1 MKTMIRCIAA
11 LTVLFAVNSCLQEER
26 SPEDFLVPSLAQI
39 ECSESSFVIT
49 SKVPSGS
56 EKLVKECGFYL
67 STSKDMTGATQL
79 EAVMTENSFRT
90 DLPERAYGTTYY
102 ICSYITNGRESEIRS
117 DVKTFVLESLDKYVT
132 FDAPAM
138 ISYDLESRSLELM
151 VKTEI
156 YPGVKVSE
164 AGLCYGSTKNVD
176 VQGTHEVAQIAADGN
191 MSVILEDISDAT
203 QYHLRPYI
211 KDGSYIA
218 YGETVEFV
226 IPAVPVVETREASEV
241 TSEGAVIAA
250 EVVKGADIQERG
262 FVWMEGKG
270 AAGDMKQKLVVEGTV
285 GAYTAVLTGL
295 SPNVEYSYCGY
306 TVNPTGTYYGSVKT
320 FATKKSLPSLSST
333 VVSSISSNAATF
345 SSTVTSHGGDKVTEV
360 GFYYSDDPSVPL
372 ETAMKVNQ
380 AYSQDSF
387 SMQVSELQVNSKYYV
402 MAYAKNS
409 VGPSYSDIADFTTSV
424 SKPSVKTVGSSEV
437 TSTSAVLSGMV
448 VSENGSPVTERG
460 FVWIQGDDIPT
471 VDSHKLIVD
480 GNLAEFSATLSG
492 LDPNKKYSYRAY
504 ATNSKGTS
512 YGDVMMFETVAGK
525 PSLSATS
532 ITNITGTS
540 AIFACT
546 VTSHGGSTVTEVGF
560 YYSTLDVIDESA
572 MKVSTAYS
580 TDNFTLSASGLEVGT
595 QYYVWAYAK
604 NGAGESMNAVA
615 LFKTTSAAPDV
626 VTADAAEIT
635 SSGATLWGEVI
646 SDNGEQVTERGF
658 LLKAGSGTPTISDNV
673 IQVLGE
679 EGQFSAP
686 VDGLQPNKTYSFRAY
701 AVNSRGTSYG
711 VTRIF
716 TTQVGVPEVM
726 FVSHSRLNNTTVLVY
741 GKVTDHGGETVSQV
755 GFIYGTTAD
764 LDPSTADKVSGSF
777 TGDSFSFRLSDLE
790 ADTEYFVQ
798 PFATNSAGTR
808 YGETASF
815 RTYTQTVD
823 AINIAAEGTAN
834 SYIVPEYGVYCF
846 PAVKGN
852 SNETVG
858 AVDVVEILWE
868 SFGTSEMPAAGSLLE
883 SASYEDGNIYI
894 STASNYREGN
904 ALVAAKDA
912 SGKILWSWHIWLTD
926 QPAEHIYQYGA
937 GTMMDRN
944 LGATSATPGDAG
956 ALGLMYQW
964 GRKDPFLGAQSSGSA
979 EKAQSTVQWP
989 EAEQTKTGVSVEYAI
1004 ENPTVFFIGNTWNSD
1019 WAEVTDNTLWGTD
1032 KTIYDPCPAGWRIP
1046 DGGTDN
1052 FWALAGLTKGQYDS
1066 ANKGVIYPGNG
1077 FQAWYPLT
1085 GWLEKETFGVISS
1098 AERGN
1103 LWTLIPDGTAARFV
1117 LFYNDGSF
1125 NLDMTYPCRADGFSV
1140 RCQKEGTG
1148 GGSGS
1153 GSGSGSNPD
1162 SDNKGDGKWFLAG
1175 TFNDW
1180 ATSDSTYRLTMYGT
1194 WEAYK
1199 GFYSA
1204 GCELKFNASGWD
1216 ENRGGTFSAGK
1227 QGFMVNQNGDN
1238 IMVPAG
1244 TYDIYING
1252 DATRAYFMTPGT
1264 TPEGFD
1270 DVPGNPDSGDD
1281 QDDSYEHD
1289 FPTDAA
1295 VNLAEAGTANC
1306 YIVSKAGT
1314 YRFPAYKGNS
1324 WESVGSVAKVDV
1336 LWESCGHDSEPYKGD
1351 LIQGVSYQADMWGDA
1366 WIYFKTSD
1374 LVYSSTGNAVIAAKD
1389 ATGKILWSW
1398 HIWLTSYPEEQVY
1411 ANNAGTM
1418 MDRNLGAF
1426 ISWQGYWESLGLLYQ
1441 WGRKDP
1447 FLGSSSVFY
1456 ASEALSTI
1464 DWPSSVSSDYQTG
1477 TIDYA
1482 VQHPT
1487 TFISMGSANNDWL
1500 YTGSSDVDYTRWKS
1514 VKTIYDPCPAGWRV
1528 PDGGPDGVWA
1538 KAGITMHG
1546 NYDSGYCGMTFENNG
1561 LSLWYPAAGDR
1572 SSSSGVLQSQNSYG
1586 NYWSVTPEGS
1596 GVYRFSFNSSGY
1608 QNSNSDNY
1616 PAWAFSVRCFK
1627 EGSGN
1632 GSGSGPV
1639 IEDGTTISPHKV
1651 TVAEFVN
1658 ASENYDI
1665 WYELTGKIVNIANN
1679 DYGNFT
1685 VRDATGE
1692 VYIYGMTSQFSAS
1705 NDKSFAQLGLKVG
1718 DVVTL
1723 VTIRTSYNGT
1733 PQGGGPAFY
1742 ISHTEGSV
1750 SEDPEESVD
1759 FDSTVEWELVRYAYE
1774 DATSVINGQSGVKTL
1789 KLGTSSVIGSA
1800 NLFIPAGATKL
1811 CFYGVAWNNKAGEF
1825 SIIDESGSEVCQVAC
1840 VSNAGAANNPPYTIT
1855 VTASDYYEIDLSAF
1869 AHTTL
1874 SSDMTL
1880 TLTTKE
1886 NATRVILWGIQT
1898 R

>member
-1 MKTMIRCIAA
+1 MKTFVRCLAA
-11 LTVLFAVNSCLQEER
+11 LSAMFCICSCLQEER

-79 EAVMTENSFRT
+79 KAAMTENSFRT

-132 FDAPAM
+132 FGAPAM
-138 ISYDLESRSLELM
+138 ISYDLASRNLELT

-164 AGLCYGSTKNVD
+164 AGLCYGSTKNID
-176 VQGTHEVAQIAADGN
+176 VQGTHEVAQITADGN

-262 FVWMEGKG
+262 FMWMEGKG
-270 AAGDMKQKLVVEGTV
+270 ATADMKQKLVVEGTV

-295 SPNVEYSYCGY
+295 LPNVEYSYCGY
-306 TVNPTGTYYGSVKT
+306 TVNPTGTYYGTVRT
-320 FATKKSLPSLSST
+320 FTTKKSLPSVSST

-372 ETAMKVNQ
+372 ETAVKVNQ

-409 VGPSYSDIADFTTSV
+409 VGASYSDIADFTTSV

-471 VDSHKLIVD
+471 VNSHKLIVD

-560 YYSTLDVIDESA
+560 YYSTSDVIDASA
-572 MKVSTAYS
+572 VKVSTAYS

-604 NGAGESMNAVA
+604 NGAGESTNTVTS
-615 LFKTTSAAPDV
+615 FKTTSAAPGV
-626 VTADAAEIT
+626 VTADAEDIT
-635 SSGATLWGEVI
+635 SSGATLLGEVT
-646 SDNGEQVTERGF
+646 SDNGEQVTDRGF
-658 LLKAGSGTPTISDNV
+658 LLKAGSGTPTTSDNV
-673 IQVLGE
+673 IQVLGG

-686 VDGLQPNKTYSFRAY
+686 VDELQPNKTYSFRAY
-701 AVNSRGTSYG
+701 AANSKGASYG
-711 VTRIF
+711 ETRIF
-716 TTQVGVPEVM
+716 TTKVGLPEVM
-726 FVSHSRLNNTTVLVY
+726 FLSHSRLNNTTVLVY

-764 LDPSTADKVSGSF
+764 LDPSTADKVSDSF

-798 PFATNSAGTR
+798 PFATNSAGTG
-808 YGETASF
+808 YGQISSF
-815 RTYTQTVD
+815 KTYAQSTD
-823 AINIAAEGTAN
+823 AINLAAGGTAN
-834 SYIVPEYGVYCF
+834 SYIISEFGSYSF

-852 SNETVG
+852 SSEAIDSLDTVE
-858 AVDVVEILWE
+858 VLWE
-868 SFGTSEMPAAGSLLE
+868 SFGTAEKPAVGALLE
-883 SASYEDGNIYI
+883 GAFLEDNTVYI
-894 STASNYREGN
+894 STAANYREGN
-904 ALVAAKDA
+904 AVVAAKAVD
-912 SGKILWSWHIWLTD
+912 GRILWSWHIWLTD
-926 QPAEHIYQYGA
+926 QPAEHDYPNNA
-937 GTMMDRN
+937 GTLMDRN
-944 LGATSATPGDAG
+944 LGATSATPGDVA

-964 GRKDPFLGAQSSGSA
+964 GRKDPFLGASAIRTTYYKAESTLDWPDAVQPKEGVEPEYTVKYPTTFFLQDTYLSGNWMKTNDNNLWSS
-979 EKAQSTVQWP
+979 EK
-989 EAEQTKTGVSVEYAI
+989 TK
-1004 ENPTVFFIGNTWNSD
+1004 
-1019 WAEVTDNTLWGTD
+1019 
-1032 KTIYDPCPAGWRIP
+1032 YDPCPPGWRVP
-1046 DGGTDN
+1046 DGGEGKD
-1052 FWALAGLTKGQYDS
+1052 FWQTAGTSVQYDGS
-1066 ANKGVIYPGNG
+1066 NYGMSFIGYD
-1077 FQAWYPLT
+1077 FTAWYPAT
-1085 GWLEKETFGVISS
+1085 GWLEKEDFDLVS
-1098 AERGN
+1098 AGDRGS
-1103 LWTLIPDGTAARFV
+1103 LWTLAPEGAEARFMM
-1117 LFYNDGSF
+1117 FYPSGTINPVHS
-1125 NLDMTYPCRADGFSV
+1125 YECKADGFPV

-1148 GGSGS
+1148 GGNGS
-1153 GSGSGSNPD
+1153 GSGDVEEPRPE
-1162 SDNKGDGKWFLAG
+1162 GDGEFYITG
-1175 TFNDW
+1175 SFNGWKTGDPV
-1180 ATSDSTYRLTMYGT
+1180 YRLTVKGE
-1194 WEAYK
+1194 WEVYERFLSS
-1199 GFYSA
+1199 G
-1204 GCELKFNASGWD
+1204 GELKFCGVDWSDGHD
-1216 ENRGGTFSAGK
+1216 RGGKWVG
-1227 QGFMVNQNGDN
+1227 VNQAMALQDGGAN
-1238 IMVPAG
+1238 ISVPAG
-1244 TYDIYING
+1244 AYDIYIDSEG
-1252 DATRAYFMTPGT
+1252 TVAYFMQPGQVPGT
-1264 TPEGFD
+1264 D
-1270 DVPGNPDSGDD
+1270 DE

-1289 FPTDAA
+1289 FPTDNAI
-1295 VNLAEAGTANC
+1295 NLADAGTANC

-1336 LWESCGHDSEPYKGD
+1336 LWESFGSDSEPYKGD

-1411 ANNAGTM
+1411 ANNAGVM

-1426 ISWQGYWESLGLLYQ
+1426 ISWQGARESLGLLYQ

-1456 ASEALSTI
+1456 TSEALSTI

-1546 NYDSGYCGMTFENNG
+1546 NYYSGYCGMTFENNG

-1639 IEDGTTISPHKV
+1639 IEDGTTTSPHKV
-1651 TVAEFVN
+1651 TVAEFLN

-1742 ISHTEGSV
+1742 ISHIEGTA
-1750 SEDPEESVD
+1750 PEEPEETGD
-1759 FDSTVEWELVRYAYE
+1759 FESTVEWELLGYAYE
-1774 DATSVINGQSGVKTL
+1774 DATSVINGQPGVKTL
-1789 KLGTSSVIGSA
+1789 KLGTSSVNGSA
-1800 NLFIPAGATKL
+1800 NLFLPAGATKL
-1811 CFYGVAWNNKAGEF
+1811 CFYGVAWSNRAGGF
-1825 SIIDESGSEVCQVAC
+1825 SIIDEWGNEAYSVSCL
-1840 VSNAGAANNPPYTIT
+1840 SNAGAVNNPPYTIT
-1855 VTASDYYEIDLSAF
+1855 VTNDDYYEIDLSAF
-1869 AHTTL
+1869 TSVPLPSATTL
-1874 SSDMTL
+1874 TIRTWED
-1880 TLTTKE
+1880 
-1886 NATRVILWGIQT
+1886 ATRVILWGIQA